1 MAMVSAIL
9 LAAGESRR
17 MVGDFKPLLKWG
29 TRTVIGACIDNLKRS
44 RVDEIIVVLGF
55 RESEIRSR
63 LAGAG
68 VQFAINRDYRKG
80 MLSSLKTGLPLIS
93 PRCEG
98 VLVALVDQPMVG
110 PEVINPL
117 VISYGDYE
125 KKISVPTYQGKHGH
139 PIIVSREF
147 EEEIMRLDDA
157 DPEGLKAILNAHRSE
172 IQEVPVDSAAIL
184 EDIDS
189 PEDYARLVAQ
199 VPSFYDSHKWTP

>member
-1 MAMVSAIL
+1 MISAIL

-17 MVGDFKPLLKWG
+17 MGGDFKPLLKWG

-55 RESEIRSR
+55 RESEIRAR

-68 VQFAINRDYRKG
+68 VQFAINREFSKG
-80 MLSSLKTGLPLIS
+80 MLSSLKTGLPLVS

-98 VLVALVDQPMVG
+98 VLIALVDQPMVG
-110 PEVINPL
+110 PDAINPL
-117 VISYGDYE
+117 VISFGDYE
-125 KKISVPTYQGKHGH
+125 KRISIPTYEGKHGH
-139 PIIVSREF
+139 PIIISRDF
-147 EEEIMRLDDA
+147 EEEIMKLDDA
-157 DPEGLKAILNAHRSE
+157 DPEGLKTIVNAHRHE
-172 IQEVPVDSAAIL
+172 IQEVPVESSAIL

-199 VPSFYDSHKWTP
+199 VPSLYESHKWTP

>member
-1 MAMVSAIL
+1 MISAIL

-17 MVGDFKPLLKWG
+17 MGGDFKPLLKWG

-68 VQFAINRDYRKG
+68 VQFAINRDYTKG

-93 PRCEG
+93 PRCDG
-98 VLVALVDQPMVG
+98 VLIALVDQPMVG
-110 PEVINPL
+110 PEAINPL
-117 VISYGDYE
+117 VISFGDYE
-125 KKISVPTYQGKHGH
+125 KRISVPTYEGKHGH
-139 PIIVSREF
+139 PIIISREL
-147 EEEIMRLDDA
+147 EDEIMKLDEA
-157 DPEGLKAILNAHRSE
+157 DPDGLKALINAHRHE
-172 IQEVPVDSAAIL
+172 IQEVPVDSPAIL
-184 EDIDS
+184 DDIDL

-199 VPSFYDSHKWTP
+199 VPSLYDSHKWTP

>member
-1 MAMVSAIL
+1 MISAIL

-17 MVGDFKPLLKWG
+17 MGGDFKPLLKWG

-68 VQFAINRDYRKG
+68 VQFAINRDYAKG

-98 VLVALVDQPMVG
+98 MLIALVDQPMVG
-110 PEVINPL
+110 PEAINPL
-117 VISYGDYE
+117 VISFGDYE
-125 KKISVPTYQGKHGH
+125 KRISVPTYEGKHGH
-139 PIIVSREF
+139 PIIISRGLED
-147 EEEIMRLDDA
+147 EIMKLDEA
-157 DPEGLKAILNAHRSE
+157 DPEGLKALINAHRQE
-172 IQEVPVDSAAIL
+172 IQEVPVDSSAIL
-184 EDIDS
+184 DDIDL

-199 VPSFYDSHKWTP
+199 VPSLYESHKWTP

>member
-1 MAMVSAIL
+1 MISAIL

-17 MVGDFKPLLKWG
+17 MGGDFKPLMKWG

-68 VQFAINRDYRKG
+68 VQFAINREYSKG
-80 MLSSLKTGLPLIS
+80 MLSSLKTGLPLVS
-93 PRCEG
+93 PRCDG
-98 VLVALVDQPMVG
+98 VLVTLVDQPMVG
-110 PEVINPL
+110 PDVINPL
-117 VISYGDYE
+117 VISFGDYE
-125 KKISVPTYQGKHGH
+125 KRISIPTYEGQHGH
-139 PIIVSREF
+139 PIVISREF
-147 EEEIMRLDDA
+147 EDEIMKIDDA
-157 DPEGLKAILNAHRSE
+157 DPDGLKAIINAHRNE
-172 IQEVPVDSAAIL
+172 IQEVPVQSSSIL

-199 VPSFYDSHKWTP
+199 VPSIYESHKWTP

>member
-1 MAMVSAIL
+1 MISAIL

-17 MVGDFKPLLKWG
+17 MGGDFKPLLKWG

-55 RESEIRSR
+55 RESEIRAR

-68 VQFAINRDYRKG
+68 VQFAINREFSKG

-98 VLVALVDQPMVG
+98 VLIALVDQPLVG
-110 PEVINPL
+110 PEAINPL
-117 VISYGDYE
+117 VISFGDYE
-125 KKISVPTYQGKHGH
+125 KRISIPTYEGKHGH
-139 PIIVSREF
+139 PIIISRDF
-147 EEEIMRLDDA
+147 EEEIMKLDDA
-157 DPEGLKAILNAHRSE
+157 DPEGLKAIINAHRQE
-172 IQEVPVDSAAIL
+172 IQEVPVESSAIL

-199 VPSFYDSHKWTP
+199 VPSLYESHKWTP

>member
-1 MAMVSAIL
+1 MISAIL

-17 MVGDFKPLLKWG
+17 MGGDFKPLMKWG

-55 RESEIRSR
+55 RESEIRAR

-68 VQFAINRDYRKG
+68 VQFAINREYAKG
-80 MLSSLKTGLPLIS
+80 MLSSLKTGLPLVS

-98 VLVALVDQPMVG
+98 VLIALVDQPMVG
-110 PEVINPL
+110 PEAINPL
-117 VISYGDYE
+117 VISFGDYE
-125 KKISVPTYQGKHGH
+125 KRISIPTYEGKHGH
-139 PIIVSREF
+139 PIVISRDF
-147 EEEIMRLDDA
+147 EEEIMKLDDA
-157 DPEGLKAILNAHRSE
+157 DPEGLKALINAHRHE
-172 IQEVPVDSAAIL
+172 IQEVPVESAAIL

-199 VPSFYDSHKWTP
+199 VPNLYESHKWTP

>member
-17 MVGDFKPLLKWG
+17 MSGDFKPLMKWG

-44 RVDEIIVVLGF
+44 RVDEIVVVLGF
-55 RESEIRSR
+55 RESEIRAR

-68 VQFAINRDYRKG
+68 VQFAINREYSKG

-93 PRCEG
+93 PSCEG

-110 PEVINPL
+110 PDVINPL
-117 VISYGDYE
+117 VVSYGDYD
-125 KKISVPTYQGKHGH
+125 KKISIPTFEGKHGH
-139 PIIVSREF
+139 PIIISRDF
-147 EEEIMRLDDA
+147 EEEIMRLDDNH
-157 DPEGLKAILNAHRSE
+157 PEGLKAIINAHRNE
-172 IQEVPVDSAAIL
+172 IQEVPVESIATL

-199 VPSFYDSHKWTP
+199 VPSFYDSHRWTP

>member
-1 MAMVSAIL
+1 MISAIL
-9 LAAGESRR
+9 LAAGESKR
-17 MVGDFKPLLKWG
+17 MGGDFKPLLKWG

-55 RESEIRSR
+55 RESEIRAR

-68 VQFAINRDYRKG
+68 VQFAINREYSKG
-80 MLSSLKTGLPLIS
+80 MLSSLKTGLPLVS

-110 PEVINPL
+110 PDVINPL
-117 VISYGDYE
+117 VISFGDYE
-125 KKISVPTYQGKHGH
+125 KRISIPTYEGKHGH
-139 PIIVSREF
+139 PIIISRDF
-147 EEEIMRLDDA
+147 EEEIMKLDDA
-157 DPEGLKAILNAHRSE
+157 DPEGLKALINEHRHE
-172 IQEVPVDSAAIL
+172 IQEVPVESSAIL

-199 VPSFYDSHKWTP
+199 VPSLYESHKWTP

>member
-1 MAMVSAIL
+1 MISAIL

-17 MVGDFKPLLKWG
+17 MSGDFKPLLKWG

-55 RESEIRSR
+55 RESEIRAR

-68 VQFAINRDYRKG
+68 VQFAINREFSKG
-80 MLSSLKTGLPLIS
+80 MLSSLKTGLPLVS

-98 VLVALVDQPMVG
+98 VLIGLVDQPMVG
-110 PEVINPL
+110 PDVINPL
-117 VISYGDYE
+117 VISFGDYD
-125 KKISVPTYQGKHGH
+125 KRISIPTYEGKHGH
-139 PIIVSREF
+139 PIIISRDF
-147 EEEIMRLDDA
+147 EEEIMKLDDA
-157 DPEGLKAILNAHRSE
+157 DPEGLKALINAHRHE
-172 IQEVPVDSAAIL
+172 IQEVPVESSAIL

-199 VPSFYDSHKWTP
+199 VPSLYESHKWTP

>member
-1 MAMVSAIL
+1 MISAIL

-17 MVGDFKPLLKWG
+17 MGGDFKPLLKWG

-68 VQFAINRDYRKG
+68 VQFAINREYSKG
-80 MLSSLKTGLPLIS
+80 MLSSLKTGLPLVS

-110 PEVINPL
+110 PDVINPL

-125 KKISVPTYQGKHGH
+125 KRISIPTYEGKHGH
-139 PIIVSREF
+139 PIIISREF
-147 EEEIMRLDDA
+147 EDEIMKLDDA
-157 DPEGLKAILNAHRSE
+157 DPEGLKAIINVHRNE
-172 IQEVPVDSAAIL
+172 VQEVPVQSSSIL
-184 EDIDS
+184 DDIDS

-199 VPSFYDSHKWTP
+199 VPSIYESHKWTP

>member
-1 MAMVSAIL
+1 MISAIL

-17 MVGDFKPLLKWG
+17 MGGDFKPLMKWG
-29 TRTVIGACIDNLKRS
+29 TRTVISACIDNLKRS

-55 RESEIRSR
+55 RESEIRAR

-68 VQFAINRDYRKG
+68 VQFAINREFSKG
-80 MLSSLKTGLPLIS
+80 MLSSLKTGLPMVS

-117 VISYGDYE
+117 VVSFGDFDKRIS
-125 KKISVPTYQGKHGH
+125 IPTFEGKHGH
-139 PIIVSREF
+139 PIILSREF
-147 EEEIMRLDDA
+147 EEEIMRLDDN
-157 DPEGLKAILNAHRSE
+157 DTDGLKTLINAHRHE
-172 IQEVPVDSAAIL
+172 IQEIPVESASIL

-199 VPSFYDSHKWTP
+199 VPTLYESHKWTP

>member
-1 MAMVSAIL
+1 MISAIL

-17 MVGDFKPLLKWG
+17 MGGDFKPLLKWG

-68 VQFAINRDYRKG
+68 VQFAINREYSKG
-80 MLSSLKTGLPLIS
+80 MLSSLKTGLPLVS

-98 VLVALVDQPMVG
+98 VLVGLVDQPMVG
-110 PEVINPL
+110 PDVINPL
-117 VISYGDYE
+117 VISFGDYE
-125 KKISVPTYQGKHGH
+125 KRISVPTYQGQHGH
-139 PIIVSREF
+139 PIVISRDLED
-147 EEEIMRLDDA
+147 EIMKLDEANPD
-157 DPEGLKAILNAHRSE
+157 GLKAIIEAHRHE
-172 IQEVPVDSAAIL
+172 IQEVPVESSAIL

-189 PEDYARLVAQ
+189 PEDYTRLVAQ
-199 VPSFYDSHKWTP
+199 VPSLYESHKWTP